1 MVKRIHCVDSTQSQT
16 KVHVHSRKAKRD
28 KPSDHHGMSLNA
40 SALSQTVGVFV
51 HQTPCTNLESVPDK
65 LHEGL
70 KHRTWQKSIDQA
82 K

>member
-1 MVKRIHCVDSTQSQT
+1 MVTRIHCVDSTQSQR

-51 HQTPCTNLESVPDK
+51 HQTPYGK
-65 LHEGL
+65 KQHAGL
-70 KHRTWQKSIDQA
+70 IA
-82 K
+82 KTEQNNT